1 MKPVLKQE
9 EPTHYVSDADM
20 IRFISENAPMDWNK
34 CCDFVRKH
42 NICSREDGPA
52 FWNKEEVLTE
62 PDDFNEEQVKWISA
76 FFEAHPWIERMMI
89 VFDD

>member
-9 EPTHYVSDADM
+9 ESTYYISESDI

-34 CCDFVRKH
+34 CCRFVRDKH
-42 NICSREDGPA
+42 ITSGDGDKIY
-52 FWNKEEVLTE
+52 WTKQQLSKSKSL
-62 PDDFNEEQVKWISA
+62 NEEQIKWISA